1 MAMYS
6 IPIPRQ
12 NIFDMI
18 STAGR
23 YLKQMGHPKD
33 EIKEFI
39 QSFSKTKS
47 YEEACLII
55 EDYFPTF
62 HVLECDLIED

>member
-1 MAMYS
+1 MALYT
-6 IPIPRQ
+6 IPIPRR

-18 STAGR
+18 ATAGR
-23 YLKQMGHPKD
+23 YLKQMGHPRE
-33 EIKEFI
+33 EISIFI
-39 QSFSKTKS
+39 NSFANAKS

-62 HVLECDLIED
+62 EMSKELTE

>member
-1 MAMYS
+1 MALYQ
-6 IPIPRQ
+6 IPIPRR
-12 NIFDMI
+12 NIFEMI
-18 STAGR
+18 ATAGR

-62 HVLECDLIED
+62 EMSEELTE